1 MIGFLPA
8 VRAGASARAGLGI
21 RRRRVVRGG
30 DDGSMALE
38 WALAM
43 PVAIVLLL
51 AVVALGRY
59 SHSGIVVQQAAASA
73 ARSASLTS
81 SPGAAQT
88 AAQQA
93 AAATLDDA
101 GLACAGLSAVVD
113 TSQFRAGG
121 QVSVTVTCTA
131 DLSQL
136 ALSGVPGSTSVSSTA
151 AAPLETFRP
160 LNTSRTGSR
169 G

>member
-1 MIGFLPA
+1 MIGFPPTARVRAA
-8 VRAGASARAGLGI
+8 VRARRGI
-21 RRRRVVRGG
+21 IGRRMVHGT

-38 WALAM
+38 WAIAM

-51 AVVALGRY
+51 AIVALGRY
-59 SHSGIVVQQAAASA
+59 SHSGIVVEQAAAAA

-81 SPGAAQT
+81 SPGAART

-93 AAATLDDA
+93 ASATLDGA
-101 GLACAGLSAVVD
+101 GLACAGLSAEVD

-131 DLSQL
+131 DLSEL
-136 ALSGVPGSTSVSSTA
+136 ALAGVPGSTSVSSTA

-160 LNTSRTGSR
+160 FNTSRAGSR